1 MEQLNAEDLE
11 AVTDLVNVMKQGD
24 YKEKSLILRLILA
37 LSSSY
42 DSTET
47 AMDGIWKHLGIQVDR
62 DLDN

>member
-1 MEQLNAEDLE
+1 MEQLNAENLE
-11 AVTDLVNVMKQGD
+11 VVTDLVVGMRQGD

-47 AMDGIWKHLGIQVDR
+47 AMDGIWNHLGIQVDR